1 MSTEEGGT
9 ERVVDIGS
17 QIVLTLGVSSTVLST
32 EFLGISVVSTV
43 VSVVAVVV
51 VAVVVVAVV
60 VVVVVAVVVV
70 AVVVVAVV
78 VVAVIV
84 VAVLAIGVLEFVCVV
99 QFGLTNAV
107 FRLFAVDIFKLE
119 VFNS

>member
-1 MSTEEGGT
+1 MDSK
-9 ERVVDIGS
+9 
-17 QIVLTLGVSSTVLST
+17 IVLTLGVSNTVRST

-51 VAVVVVAVV
+51 VA
-60 VVVVVAVVVV
+60 VVVVAVVVV

-99 QFGLTNAV
+99 PFGLTNAV

-119 VFNS
+119 VINS

>member
-1 MSTEEGGT
+1 MSAEEGGT
-9 ERVVDIGS
+9 DSVVEMDS
-17 QIVLTLGVSSTVLST
+17 KIVLTLGVSNTVQST

-43 VSVVAVVV
+43 VS
-51 VAVVVVAVV
+51 
-60 VVVVVAVVVV
+60 VV

-99 QFGLTNAV
+99 PFDLTNAV

>member
-1 MSTEEGGT
+1 MSAEEGGT
-9 ERVVDIGS
+9 DSVVEMDS
-17 QIVLTLGVSSTVLST
+17 KIVLTLGVSNTVQST

-43 VSVVAVVV
+43 VS
-51 VAVVVVAVV
+51 
-60 VVVVVAVVVV
+60 VVAVVVV

-99 QFGLTNAV
+99 PFGLTNAV

-119 VFNS
+119 VINS

>member
-1 MSTEEGGT
+1 MSAEEGGT
-9 ERVVDIGS
+9 ESVVEMDS
-17 QIVLTLGVSSTVLST
+17 KIVLTLGVSNTVRST

-43 VSVVAVVV
+43 VSVVA
-51 VAVVVVAVV
+51 
-60 VVVVVAVVVV
+60 VVVVAVVVV

-99 QFGLTNAV
+99 PFGLTNAV

-119 VFNS
+119 VINS

>member
-1 MSTEEGGT
+1 MDSK
-9 ERVVDIGS
+9 
-17 QIVLTLGVSSTVLST
+17 IVLTLGVSNTVRST

-43 VSVVAVVV
+43 VS
-51 VAVVVVAVV
+51 
-60 VVVVVAVVVV
+60 VV

-99 QFGLTNAV
+99 PFGLTNAV

-119 VFNS
+119 VINS

>member
-9 ERVVDIGS
+9 ESVVEMDS
-17 QIVLTLGVSSTVLST
+17 KIVLTLGVSNTVRST

-51 VAVVVVAVV
+51 FS
-60 VVVVVAVVVV
+60 
-70 AVVVVAVV
+70 VV

-84 VAVLAIGVLEFVCVV
+84 VAVLAIGVLEFV
-99 QFGLTNAV
+99 
-107 FRLFAVDIFKLE
+107 
-119 VFNS
+119 